1 MDYFDEE
8 YGQPIAQD
16 YQNAIEEIISREFV
30 NRNNALQLNYENAIK
45 RVKELTDK
53 NYQLL
58 SEKKNLEL
66 SFEKSIVEAR
76 RNGKL
81 DAMSEITGGYTLGQ
95 KLYHPYPEYEN
106 VTCDVCGGSNR
117 VIILQKSDGKEIDVK
132 CPRCNNG
139 TVNITKYK
147 PVEVYINDMHIYM
160 EDETAKGY
168 WKANCKFE
176 KEIKTST
183 RYTATSKTWED
194 RDVRLS
200 ECFSTIEECQQECD
214 SRNSKLIISSTQS

>member
-58 SEKKNLEL
+58 REKKNLEL
-66 SFEKSIVEAR
+66 SFEQSIIEAR

-81 DAMSEITGGYTLGQ
+81 DAMSEITGGYALGQ
-95 KLYHPYPEYEN
+95 KLYYPYPEYEN
-106 VTCDVCGGSNR
+106 VTCAVCGGSNR
-117 VIILQKSDGKEIDVK
+117 VTILQKLDDKEIDVK
-132 CPRCNNG
+132 CPKCNNG
-139 TVNITKYK
+139 TVNIVKYK

-168 WKANCKFE
+168 WKAKCKFE

-183 RYTATSKTWED
+183 HYAATSKNWED
-194 RDVRLS
+194 RDVRLG

-214 SRNSKLIISSTQS
+214 NRNLKSHNK